1 MLKSPQTSISKL
13 GLEIFSIIVS
23 NWVINKEKLPDG
35 DL

>member
-13 GLEIFSIIVS
+13 GSEIFLIIVS